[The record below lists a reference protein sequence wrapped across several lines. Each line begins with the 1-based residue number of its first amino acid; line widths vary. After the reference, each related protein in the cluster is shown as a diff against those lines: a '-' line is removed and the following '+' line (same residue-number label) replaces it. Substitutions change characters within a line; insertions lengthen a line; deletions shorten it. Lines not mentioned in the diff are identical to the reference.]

1 MRVGKTPQK
10 GKTMKMKHTVK
21 FQSGDQEVYEFKTK
35 SESDKA
41 FENAILLNK
50 SFGTI
55 KCIWI
60 EPINQPWKRERIDF

>member
-1 MRVGKTPQK
+1 MR
-10 GKTMKMKHTVK
+10 MKHTVK
-21 FQSGDQEVYEFKTK
+21 FQSGSQEVYEFKTK

-60 EPINQPWKRERIDF
+60 EPISQPWKRKRIDF

>member
-1 MRVGKTPQK
+1 
-10 GKTMKMKHTVK
+10 MKMKHTVK

-41 FENAILLNK
+41 LKNAILLNK

-55 KCIWI
+55 RCIWI

>member
-1 MRVGKTPQK
+1 
-10 GKTMKMKHTVK
+10 MKMRHTVK
-21 FQSGDQEVYEFKTK
+21 LRSEDKEVYEFRTK
-35 SESDKA
+35 AESDKA

-60 EPINQPWKRERIDF
+60 EPINQPWKRKRIDF

>member
-1 MRVGKTPQK
+1 
-10 GKTMKMKHTVK
+10 MKMKHTVK
-21 FQSGDQEVYEFKTK
+21 LRSGDKEVYEFRTK
-35 SESDKA
+35 AESDKA

-60 EPINQPWKRERIDF
+60 EPINQPWKRKRIDF

>member
-1 MRVGKTPQK
+1 
-10 GKTMKMKHTVK
+10 MKMQHIVK
-21 FQSGDQEVYEFKTK
+21 LQSGDKVVYRFRTK

-55 KCIWI
+55 KCVWI
-60 EPINQPWKRERIDF
+60 EPINQPWKRKRIDF